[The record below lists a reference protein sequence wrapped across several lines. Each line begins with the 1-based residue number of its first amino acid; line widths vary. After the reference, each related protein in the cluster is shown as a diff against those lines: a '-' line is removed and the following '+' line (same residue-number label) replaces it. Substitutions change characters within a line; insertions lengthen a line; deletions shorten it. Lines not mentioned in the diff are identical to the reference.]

1 MYFEANKL
9 FEFIT
14 SDEAYTYK
22 YNSRKRKISKKE
34 NMKYSWFQRKKNT
47 SIWTGRKKL
56 NALY

>member
-22 YNSRKRKISKKE
+22 YNSRKRKISKKG
-34 NMKYSWFQRKKNT
+34 NIKYSWLQRKKNT
-47 SIWTGRKKL
+47 LIWTGRK
-56 NALY
+56 N